1 MNSEVYL
8 DTVVIGSGILGLSIA
23 YYISKKFPNMT
34 IAVLEKNPTFG
45 VETSSRNSEVI
56 HAGIY
61 YKKNSLKAKYCK
73 LGKEMI
79 YDICKKNSI
88 QFNKCGKFIVINND
102 EQYSNLIQIK
112 ENAFYNDVDLKYLD
126 KNEMSNI
133 ENLSHFNGAL
143 WSSETGDLP
152 PIL

>member
-1 MNSEVYL
+1 MNSEIYV

-61 YKKNSLKAKYCK
+61 YKKDGAMEITRLFAVYSPRRYGHVDGDNGV
-73 LGKEMI
+73 GKSAE
-79 YDICKKNSI
+79 
-88 QFNKCGKFIVINND
+88 F
-102 EQYSNLIQIK
+102 
-112 ENAFYNDVDLKYLD
+112 
-126 KNEMSNI
+126 
-133 ENLSHFNGAL
+133 HNG
-143 WSSETGDLP
+143 
-152 PIL
+152 